1 MTTVP
6 EVRVREANKA
16 QRNPEGDYV
25 PYWMTA
31 YRRLGRNHALQHA
44 AELAGSM
51 GKPLVILEV
60 LLVDYPY
67 ASPRLHRFMLE
78 GMAERARMLR
88 GGPNVLGSLPLPPVS
103 SEESPRQ
110 FRGHPSG
117 RSSVRTAAGGGW
129 GSRFEDSGG
138 VGPGLGASPGE

>member
-51 GKPLVILEV
+51 GKPLGIFSTLT
-60 LLVDYPY
+60 L
-67 ASPRLHRFMLE
+67 
-78 GMAERARMLR
+78 
-88 GGPNVLGSLPLPPVS
+88 N
-103 SEESPRQ
+103 
-110 FRGHPSG
+110 
-117 RSSVRTAAGGGW
+117 
-129 GSRFEDSGG
+129 
-138 VGPGLGASPGE
+138 